1 MKIIYTEEL
10 IISVN
15 KYNDNLDE
23 IAKKIL
29 NLKID
34 LNEKDIEIKNLWKLS
49 DNLSVINSAKSRKV
63 TEELLKA
70 VINEYGYML
79 EVYRDTGKLP

>member
-15 KYNDNLDE
+15 KYNNNLDE